1 MASILVSAITILGAI
16 LVFIYAYSFLQF
28 MLTITKCPDCG
39 RIMQR
44 VIYTELA
51 DEKNKQVVTECRFCT
66 AKHIRKV
73 GDVPMRRKDT
83 LYP

>member
-1 MASILVSAITILGAI
+1 MASILVSAIAILGAF

-51 DEKNKQVVTECRFCT
+51 DEKKKQVVTECRFCT
-66 AKHIRKV
+66 AKRIRKV
-73 GDVPMRRKDT
+73 SEIPLRRKDT

>member
-1 MASILVSAITILGAI
+1 MASILVSAIAILGAF

-51 DEKNKQVVTECRFCT
+51 NEQKKQVVTECNFCT
-66 AKHIRKV
+66 SKRIRKLNE
-73 GDVPMRRKDT
+73 VPQRRKDT